1 MINDIYFT
9 SDNLKLFGRLCLPK
23 TYKVGVVFL
32 HGGGQSNALRYE
44 FLQSEFEKNGIA
56 SLAFDFQ
63 GCGKSEGN
71 FEDSSLKNREID
83 AKNAINYFVEKTK
96 LNINQIYIWG
106 SSMGGHVACKLT
118 QEFNFKGIILQ
129 SAAAYSLES
138 ENVKL
143 NEEFTKLITKENNW
157 INSPAFDAL
166 KQFKNKKLIIYG
178 GHDSVIPDGVKEKYK
193 SSVGKY
199 DKYVEIKNGSHT
211 LLNPQNKLE
220 IEALKNV
227 ARVVLLNLLLI
238 A

>member
-1 MINDIYFT
+1 MINDIYFI

-23 TYKVGVVFL
+23 TFKVGVVFL

-44 FLQSEFEKNGIA
+44 FLQSEFEKNNIT
-56 SLAFDFQ
+56 SLAFDFR

-71 FEDSSLKNREID
+71 FEDGSLKNREVD
-83 AKNAINYFVEKTK
+83 AKNAINYFIKKSK
-96 LNINQIYIWG
+96 LNIDQIYIWG

-157 INSPAFDAL
+157 TDSPAFKAL
-166 KQFKNKKLIIYG
+166 TDFKNKKLVVYG
-178 GHDSVIPDGVKEKYK
+178 QNDDVIPEGVKNKYK
-193 SSVGKY
+193 SILSAN
-199 DKYVEIKNGSHT
+199 DKYT
-211 LLNPQNKLE
+211 E
-220 IEALKNV
+220 IEKVGHKLLRPDNKDEIIALEKLAIV
-227 ARVVLLNLLLI
+227 GI
-238 A
+238 EFIQ